1 MWSLLDL
8 RLQKL
13 EVEEEEGKGK
23 ESIGFH
29 GSLPCISF
37 RSPLY
42 GSSIGEQQVA
52 DLRHWKCL
60 PLLPSSLYFSRIC
73 RESDFDI
80 FPYMQCQH
88 FTPEYKNSI
97 WMDEVILNVSFQT
110 LTHSHTHFLS
120 LSLSLSLS
128 LTHTHIIFLF
138 EHIYTHITQHTHNHT
153 QSHTK
158 HTNTHT
164 HTLYTHTLSLT
175 HSHIHT
181 RMLKELHT
189 YLQNDL
195 FVPFSG
201 VDLNNLTPLNY
212 WQTILFDKRTA

>member
-1 MWSLLDL
+1 MWGCKLCQKGNSATRNGVSLLAQCPKLSCYTHHTYSPHSLVWSLLDL

-60 PLLPSSLYFSRIC
+60 PLLPSSLYFSRTC

-97 WMDEVILNVSFQT
+97 YSTGMSYFPVGKKLSFNK
-110 LTHSHTHFLS
+110 
-120 LSLSLSLS
+120 
-128 LTHTHIIFLF
+128 I
-138 EHIYTHITQHTHNHT
+138 
-153 QSHTK
+153 
-158 HTNTHT
+158 
-164 HTLYTHTLSLT
+164 
-175 HSHIHT
+175 
-181 RMLKELHT
+181 
-189 YLQNDL
+189 
-195 FVPFSG
+195 
-201 VDLNNLTPLNY
+201 NL
-212 WQTILFDKRTA
+212 